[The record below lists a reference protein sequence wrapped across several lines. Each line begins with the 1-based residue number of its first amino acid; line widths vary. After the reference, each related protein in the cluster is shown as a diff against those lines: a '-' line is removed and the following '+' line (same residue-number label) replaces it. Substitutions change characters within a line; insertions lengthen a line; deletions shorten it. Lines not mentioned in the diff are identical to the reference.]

1 MESLPILV
9 RRIARR
15 VAPDVQLRIARPV
28 RTPRQRVVRPRR
40 LEEVVEDAASKTG
53 HDGRIL
59 ILLGSKGT
67 ARRCWPVN

>member
-1 MESLPILV
+1 MESLAILV

-15 VAPDVQLRIARPV
+15 VAPDVQLRIARPG
-28 RTPRQRVVRPRR
+28 R

-53 HDGRIL
+53 RDGRIL